1 VATSQHRIWLW
12 TAASA
17 ALLVGLAFAFW
28 PRPILVDLARVT
40 RGPLR
45 VTLDEEAKTRVHDV
59 FVLSA
64 PVAGQARRIESHV
77 GDLVVGG
84 ETIVAEIEPL
94 DPEFLD
100 VRSASEAR
108 ATIQASEA
116 ARDLAAAEL
125 EKEQAERDFARTELD
140 RIRGLYQRGATSERD
155 LDAAERDFRTRA
167 AAVGTAKAALQ
178 RQSFELDRARARLL
192 SPAGTRSKDDSCDDC
207 VPIRAPVSGRILR
220 VLHESEGVVRAGE
233 PLIEIGDPRDL
244 EIVVDL
250 LSEDAVRTEA
260 GQAVLIDD
268 WGGGAVL
275 SGRVRRI
282 EPYGFTKISAL
293 GIEEQRVNVIID
305 LIDPPERWRRLGH
318 GYRVEARIV
327 LWEDPAALKVPY
339 TALFRDGE
347 QWAVFVEA
355 DGRAQQRQVQLGRHN
370 GLEAEIRDGLQEGEE
385 VVLYLSD
392 RILDGMRIK
401 ARDR

>member
-1 VATSQHRIWLW
+1 
-12 TAASA
+12 
-17 ALLVGLAFAFW
+17 
-28 PRPILVDLARVT
+28 
-40 RGPLR
+40 
-45 VTLDEEAKTRVHDV
+45 
-59 FVLSA
+59 
-64 PVAGQARRIESHV
+64 
-77 GDLVVGG
+77 
-84 ETIVAEIEPL
+84 
-94 DPEFLD
+94 
-100 VRSASEAR
+100 
-108 ATIQASEA
+108 
-116 ARDLAAAEL
+116 
-125 EKEQAERDFARTELD
+125 
-140 RIRGLYQRGATSERD
+140 
-155 LDAAERDFRTRA
+155 
-167 AAVGTAKAALQ
+167 
-178 RQSFELDRARARLL
+178 
-192 SPAGTRSKDDSCDDC
+192 
-207 VPIRAPVSGRILR
+207 
-220 VLHESEGVVRAGE
+220 
-233 PLIEIGDPRDL
+233 
-244 EIVVDL
+244 
-250 LSEDAVRTEA
+250 
-260 GQAVLIDD
+260 
-268 WGGGAVL
+268 
-275 SGRVRRI
+275 VRRI